1 MSENL
6 NYYINHDDKFH
17 LHTYKRLPVCFA
29 RGEGVYLWDTED
41 RRYVDF
47 ISGLG
52 VVNLG
57 HVRPE
62 VTDAL
67 CRQAGKLIHVSNLFY
82 TRPQAVLAEQLVNLA
97 MPGGKCFFAN
107 SGAEANE
114 GAIKLAR
121 RWGKRNFGAGKH
133 EIITALRSFHGRT
146 MKTLAATG
154 QPEKQK
160 PFEPLPGGFRHV
172 PYNDLA
178 ALENVIG
185 EDTCAVLLEVVQG
198 EGGVYVADQEYLKGV
213 RRLCDERDV
222 LLIFDEVQSGLGRTG
237 KMFAWEHFGARPDI
251 MTLAKALANG
261 LPIGALVTSDKAAD
275 AFDYGDH
282 GSTFGGGPPVCAAA
296 SAVLNVMVT
305 EDIPRQATT
314 AGDFLR
320 QGLIGL
326 ATRSPGLIKE
336 VRGLGLMLGMEL
348 SRPIGRDVVLDM
360 LSRGYIINNIGDQ
373 VLRFL
378 PPLIISEEQTIGMLQ
393 NLELS
398 LGAAAKGD
406 SQ

>member
-1 MSENL
+1 MSEDL
-6 NYYINHDDKFH
+6 DYYISHDDKFH
-17 LHTYKRLPVCFA
+17 LHTYKRLPVCFK
-29 RGEGVYLWDTED
+29 RGEGVYLWDTEG

-67 CRQAGKLIHVSNLFY
+67 CRQARELIHVSNLFY
-82 TRPQAVLAEQLVNLA
+82 TQPQAVLAEQLVNLA

-121 RWGKRNFGAGKH
+121 RWGKRGFGPGKH
-133 EIITALRSFHGRT
+133 DIITALRSFHGRT

-154 QPEKQK
+154 QPEKQG
-160 PFEPLPGGFRHV
+160 PFQPLPGGFRHV

-178 ALENVIG
+178 ALDAVVG
-185 EDTCAVLLEVVQG
+185 QDTCAVLLEVIQG
-198 EGGVYVADQEYLKGV
+198 EGGVYVAEEEYLRGV

-237 KMFAWEHFGARPDI
+237 KMFAWEHFGTRPDI

-296 SAVLNVMVT
+296 GAVLELMVS
-305 EDIPRQATT
+305 EDIPRRAAA

-320 QGLIGL
+320 RGLADL
-326 ATRSPGLIKE
+326 ATRSPELVKE
-336 VRGLGLMLGMEL
+336 IRGLGLMLGMEL
-348 SRPIGRDVVLDM
+348 TRPVGRDVVLDM
-360 LSRGYIINNIGDQ
+360 LGRGYIINNIGEK

-378 PPLIISEEQTIGMLQ
+378 PPLIVNDEQTSGMLE

-398 LGAAAKGD
+398 LDVVAKGGK
-406 SQ
+406 